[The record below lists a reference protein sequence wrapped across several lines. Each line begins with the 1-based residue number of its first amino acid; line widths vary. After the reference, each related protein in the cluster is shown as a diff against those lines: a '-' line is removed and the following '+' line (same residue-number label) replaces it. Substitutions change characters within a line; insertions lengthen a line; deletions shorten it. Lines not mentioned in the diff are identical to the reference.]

1 MDTGLG
7 PSKAGFPLLR
17 SRPVIRS
24 IRYFARRNYLVGHS
38 LIDWANRRGKMRSM
52 TKTPPR
58 QFDLQPPASVPPLER
73 FSIRAAVLLGFLLML
88 GIWLFAWYPLN
99 MRIAEAQAQAA
110 AINERYA
117 RAQEVL
123 SSVRTQVVY
132 ESVYLRDALLDP
144 DPQALAGYRAQL
156 EASSR
161 AVDET
166 LKRYVPFSNSEA
178 EREQFTRV
186 RQEVDAFRSTM
197 LDVFSTG
204 GSRTPDD
211 ARRLLTSRITPSRD
225 SVIGVSEQV
234 QGLNRSG
241 YVRQQGEIADIYRE
255 VQQQVWVRLGAA
267 LIIGLAIAAL
277 AVFYAG
283 RLEGRIRQHM
293 VRNLQITRDLQR
305 LSAKLV
311 TAQEEERRN
320 IARELHDEIGQ
331 ALTAV
336 KVELALAQRSVE
348 NAGGPPRG
356 LENARSI
363 TDVALQQVRDLSH
376 LLHPAMLD
384 DLGLIPTVESY
395 VKRFGQRHAIRS
407 ELLHE
412 GVHERLAAEIEASV
426 YRIIQEAM
434 TNVAKHSKATLCRV
448 QLKQLVNT
456 LWVQVEDDGVGFDA
470 DSVIAGDRRGL
481 GLISIRERV
490 SQLGGRVWI
499 HTAPG
504 QGTRLT
510 VEMPVRPRR
519 LTDEL
524 GFVHSHPVSATA

>member
-1 MDTGLG
+1 
-7 PSKAGFPLLR
+7 
-17 SRPVIRS
+17 
-24 IRYFARRNYLVGHS
+24 
-38 LIDWANRRGKMRSM
+38 M
-52 TKTPPR
+52 TKSSAR
-58 QFDLQPPASVPPLER
+58 QFDLQPPTSVPPLER
-73 FSIRAAVLLGFLLML
+73 FSIRAAVFLGFVLTL

-99 MRIAEAQAQAA
+99 MRIAEAQVEAA
-110 AINERYA
+110 AINERYM

-132 ESVYLRDALLDP
+132 AQVYLRDALLDP

-156 EASSR
+156 AAASR
-161 AVDET
+161 AVDDA
-166 LKRYVPFSNSEA
+166 LKRYVPVSDSEA
-178 EREQFTRV
+178 EREQFTRL
-186 RQEVDAFRSTM
+186 RQEVDAFRVMM
-197 LDVFSTG
+197 LDVFSTSG
-204 GSRTPDD
+204 PRAPE
-211 ARRLLTSRITPSRD
+211 AVRRLLTSRITPSRD
-225 SVIGVSEQV
+225 SVISVSEQV

-241 YVRQQGEIADIYRE
+241 YVRQQSEIAGVYHD
-255 VQQQVWVRLGAA
+255 VQQQVWVRLGVA
-267 LIIGLAIAAL
+267 LLIGLAIAGL

-293 VRNLQITRDLQR
+293 ARNLQITRDLQR

-311 TAQEEERRN
+311 TAQEEERRG

-336 KVELALAQRSVE
+336 KVELTLAQRSVE
-348 NAGGPPRG
+348 NAGGPLHG

-395 VKRFGQRHAIRS
+395 VKRFDQRYAIRA

-412 GVHERLAAEIEASV
+412 GVQERLAPEIEASV

-434 TNVAKHSKATLCRV
+434 TNVAKHSKAAMCRV

-470 DSVIAGDRRGL
+470 DGVITGDRRGL
-481 GLISIRERV
+481 GLVSIRERV
-490 SQLGGRVWI
+490 SQLAGRVWI

-519 LTDEL
+519 ITDEL
-524 GFVHSHPVSATA
+524 DFVHSHPVSATA

>member
-1 MDTGLG
+1 
-7 PSKAGFPLLR
+7 
-17 SRPVIRS
+17 
-24 IRYFARRNYLVGHS
+24 
-38 LIDWANRRGKMRSM
+38 M
-52 TKTPPR
+52 TKSTAR
-58 QFDLQPPASVPPLER
+58 QFDLQPPTSVPPLER
-73 FSIRAAVLLGFLLML
+73 FSIRAAVFLGFVLTF

-99 MRIAEAQAQAA
+99 MRIAEAQAKAA
-110 AINERYA
+110 AINERYM

-144 DPQALAGYRAQL
+144 SPQALAGYRAQL
-156 EASSR
+156 DAASR

-166 LKRYVPFSNSEA
+166 LKRYVPVSDAAA
-178 EREQFTRV
+178 EREQFTRL
-186 RQEVDAFRSTM
+186 RQEVDAFRATM
-197 LDVFSTG
+197 LDVFST
-204 GSRTPDD
+204 SEPRAPD
-211 ARRLLTSRITPSRD
+211 AVRRLLTSRITPSRD

-241 YVRQQGEIADIYRE
+241 YVRQQSEIAGIYGD

-267 LIIGLAIAAL
+267 LIVGLAIAVL

-283 RLEGRIRQHM
+283 RLESRIRQHM
-293 VRNLQITRDLQR
+293 VRNLQITHDLQR

-336 KVELALAQRSVE
+336 KVELTLAQRSVE
-348 NAGGPPRG
+348 NLSGPFRG

-384 DLGLIPTVESY
+384 DLGLIATVESY
-395 VKRFGQRHAIRS
+395 VKRFGQRHAIRA
-407 ELLHE
+407 ELIHE
-412 GVHERLAAEIEASV
+412 GVQERLAAEIETSV

-434 TNVAKHSKATLCRV
+434 TNVAKHSKAAMCRV
-448 QLKQLVNT
+448 QLKQLLNT

-470 DSVIAGDRRGL
+470 DGVITGDRRGL

-490 SQLGGRVWI
+490 SQLAGRVWI

-519 LTDEL
+519 ITDEL
-524 GFVHSHPVSATA
+524 DFVHSHPVSATA